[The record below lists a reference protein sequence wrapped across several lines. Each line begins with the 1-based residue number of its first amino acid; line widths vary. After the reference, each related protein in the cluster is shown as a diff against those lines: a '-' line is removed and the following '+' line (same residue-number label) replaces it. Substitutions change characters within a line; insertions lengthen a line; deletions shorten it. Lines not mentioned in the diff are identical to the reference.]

1 IPPPTSH
8 GRFPLHSP
16 TDLPLPLQLDRVR
29 RMVITSSSHLFFF
42 GPCRFVGIM
51 FFVMCI
57 RSRFQVLY
65 FAMKALRD
73 GGPTTVYGSVER
85 PLQLA
90 RTDCR
95 GHGDSPWHCSFALN
109 QTSGIGLQTRT
120 HILVSSLVISW
131 SITEIIRYSFCGMK
145 EVFSFAPSWLLWL
158 R

>member
-1 IPPPTSH
+1 VP
-8 GRFPLHSP
+8 SP
-16 TDLPLPLQLDRVR
+16 
-29 RMVITSSSHLFFF
+29 
-42 GPCRFVGIM
+42 
-51 FFVMCI
+51 
-57 RSRFQVLY
+57 VLCHEG
-65 FAMKALRD
+65 LRD

-95 GHGDSPWHCSFALN
+95 GHGAPFAFFLLSDSPWHCSFALN